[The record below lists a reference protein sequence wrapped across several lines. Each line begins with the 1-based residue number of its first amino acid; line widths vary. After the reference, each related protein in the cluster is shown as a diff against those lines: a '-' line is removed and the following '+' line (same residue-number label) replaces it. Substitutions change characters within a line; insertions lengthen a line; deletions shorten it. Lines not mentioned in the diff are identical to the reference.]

1 MNFRLCEDVA
11 YREYGDF
18 RVYYKTCDVSKKMYS
33 IDGVG
38 NIVLDFISEHQ
49 FCSHHD
55 IFNFIKNKYPGIPF
69 DQIKNDVTEFLEA
82 MIIISILEGKAL

>member
-33 IDGVG
+33 IDGIG
-38 NIVLDFISEHQ
+38 NIV
-49 FCSHHD
+49 
-55 IFNFIKNKYPGIPF
+55 N
-69 DQIKNDVTEFLEA
+69 
-82 MIIISILEGKAL
+82 